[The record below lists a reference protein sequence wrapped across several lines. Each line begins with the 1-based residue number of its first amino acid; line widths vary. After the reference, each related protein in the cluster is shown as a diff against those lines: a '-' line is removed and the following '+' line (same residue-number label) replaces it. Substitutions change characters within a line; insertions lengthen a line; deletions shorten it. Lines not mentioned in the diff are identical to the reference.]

1 MDSPDHGE
9 EKVRGILADG
19 VGKILKD
26 AQFPGIESDPLMCKT
41 SSGMKEIG

>member
-9 EKVRGILADG
+9 EKVRSVLADG
-19 VGKILKD
+19 VGKVLKD
-26 AQFPGIESDPLMCKT
+26 TQFPGIESDPLMCKT